1 MSVTVIFIRHTR
13 LNYIYVSQSYWNT
26 IVENCA
32 NQEDPIWL
40 PLPYRYHSETINQTK
55 VAVVEESEYE
65 PNYIETNADKKLAQC
80 PLTKVGFPWIILLS
94 NIV

>member
-65 PNYIETNADKKLAQC
+65 PNYIETNADKKAGAMPSYKGRV
-80 PLTKVGFPWIILLS
+80 PLNHFTL
-94 NIV
+94 